1 MKLSERIMDI
11 IDEVALLETEN
22 AELKQ
27 RETDLELII
36 KQLGRGAGGKIPECV
51 LLTTPEETPISDIPA
66 SP

>member
-22 AELKQ
+22 DKLKQ

-51 LLTTPEETPISDIPA
+51 LLTPEK
-66 SP
+66 